1 MRTFGSPYRSPHA
14 EVVPAEEVARAPAV
28 VGAPA
33 GLVAVVGAVRHPVA
47 AEGQREATTVRAGEL
62 GGAAQ
67 GDCMHGKRHLKK
79 KIRWSGE
86 RKV

>member
-1 MRTFGSPYRSPHA
+1 MHFPDLSSRDPLRYRSPHA
-14 EVVPAEEVARAPAV
+14 EVVPAEEVPRPPAV

-47 AEGQREATTVRAGEL
+47 AEGEREATTVRAGEL

-67 GDCMHGKRHLKK
+67 GDCG
-79 KIRWSGE
+79 IYAGNGSC
-86 RKV
+86 